1 MNEQHPTAAEQVA
14 KARERAARLADEAA
28 KAADEAAK
36 LAEEHGIAEEP
47 LPRANH
53 VRAMIDHQA
62 LETVNRELEDSLR
75 IITEN
80 TSDLAL
86 TGADR
91 QRLNGSGVRR
101 LGFIE
106 KILDTATMRPE
117 FIPPFFNLQALTD
130 LAWIIEIL
138 RNIRGLALA
147 IDRIT
152 NDALLVAGDESYR
165 QALMYYNSVRDAA
178 RRRVP
183 GAEELFR
190 ILELFFRR
198 GHRTDIE
205 PTETEVLRD
214 AKALLHDHK
223 DGKIVIENRQAHME
237 GGKHVV
243 VDETHKPEGHFKAT
257 EEGEIEE

>member
-1 MNEQHPTAAEQVA
+1 MSNQHESAADKVA
-14 KARERAARLADEAA
+14 AARKRAAQLAREADV
-28 KAADEAAK
+28 AADEARQ
-36 LAEEHGIAEEP
+36 LADEHGIAEEP
-47 LPRANH
+47 HPQANH
-53 VRAMIDHQA
+53 IRGLIELQI
-62 LETVNRELEDSLR
+62 LEVITGQLNNVLR
-75 IITEN
+75 SITEHTAN
-80 TSDLAL
+80 LAL

-91 QRLNGSGVRR
+91 HRMNGSGVRR

-106 KILDTATMRPE
+106 KIMDTAELRPE
-117 FIPPFFNLQALTD
+117 FKPPFFNLEEMTD
-130 LAWIIEIL
+130 LSQVIELL
-138 RNIRGLALA
+138 RNIRSLALA
-147 IDRIT
+147 VDRIA

-165 QALMYYNSVRDAA
+165 MALMYYNSVRDAA

-198 GHRTDIE
+198 GRRTDIE

-223 DGKIVIENRQAHME
+223 DGKIVIENRQAHVE

-243 VDETHKPEGHFKAT
+243 VDETHKPEGHFKET
-257 EEGEIEE
+257 EEGEIE